1 MTDSPRKLYGNYKKL
16 QDIYEIKGLYST
28 EFYNQT
34 IAYVKKLLNK
44 YLIQKQFNEDNI
56 QDCFMAIY
64 EKVSANYD
72 SEKGVLGT
80 FIHTIV
86 RNYCTKVNYRLKN
99 HQAPISLD
107 FEYIDK
113 EEVNNK
119 SSFNEVD
126 IMLEDEELKSPELDS
141 IENYCS
147 DLADL
152 NIYESVEYLFDVVN
166 YVKNLKE
173 ISHNNSSNNIN
184 KIDAIRKDLTWN
196 IWKQWRTPQ

>member
-1 MTDSPRKLYGNYKKL
+1 MTKPEKKLYGNYKKL
-16 QDIYEIKGLYST
+16 QDIYSGKGLYSV

-44 YLIQKQFNEDNI
+44 YLMQKQFNEDHI
-56 QDCFMAIY
+56 QDCFVAIY
-64 EKVSANYD
+64 EKVYKNYD
-72 SEKGVLGT
+72 PNKGVLGT

-113 EEVNNK
+113 DEVFIK
-119 SSFNEVD
+119 SSFNELD
-126 IMLEDEELKSPELDS
+126 SQLEEKELKSPELDN

-147 DLADL
+147 DLTDL
-152 NIYESVEYLFDVVN
+152 NVYDSVEYLLDVVN
-166 YVKNLKE
+166 YVRNLKE
-173 ISHNNSSNNIN
+173 LSSDNVLRNISRV
-184 KIDAIRKDLTWN
+184 DAIRKDLTWN
-196 IWKQWRTPQ
+196 IWKQSKTQ